1 VESKVQGMQGEDFAW
16 LCDPQTNGGLLVAVD
31 PDAAVKVEAVL
42 EAAGVRT
49 ACIGCFNEDQE
60 GIRCLKAV
68 PSAST

>member
-1 VESKVQGMQGEDFAW
+1 LFVCVFVSLLVWFIGGLVRW
-16 LCDPQTNGGLLVAVD
+16 CGLLVAVD